1 MREIF
6 STSTQR
12 HRGAELVV
20 ELDADDTYC
29 ASTSRQRH
37 AAGSK
42 SATSCFVFGTLAAA
56 VLLGTATSAD
66 AQPRFRIAVNGGQ
79 QVTST
84 SFSEEQTFDQ
94 YFEQG
99 SFKFERTIPSRVFY
113 DGGVAIRL
121 WRSLHAGLSVSFLDD
136 KGAATVTSQVPHPLQ
151 FNQARTVTGEV
162 QNVRRREIAEHIQ
175 ASWTMPAAGGLELTF
190 FGGPTI
196 FITEQILMTKLE
208 VALDKEVY
216 PLDTLSFPGAT
227 TEMLKENAIGYNAGV
242 DLSWRLSRAVGLGIL
257 IRYANAKK
265 DFTPTGGKSV
275 EIETGGL
282 HAGGGLRLV
291 F

>member
-1 MREIF
+1 MREI
-6 STSTQR
+6 
-12 HRGAELVV
+12 A
-20 ELDADDTYC
+20 
-29 ASTSRQRH
+29 
-37 AAGSK
+37 
-42 SATSCFVFGTLAAA
+42 SCFVVGTLAAA
-56 VLLGTATSAD
+56 VLLGTVTSAG

-79 QVTST
+79 QVTSM

-99 SFKFERTIPSRVFY
+99 SFKFERTIPKRVFY

-121 WRSLHAGLSVSFLDD
+121 WRSLHAGLSVSFIDD
-136 KGAATVTSQVPHPLQ
+136 KGAAAVTSQVPHPLF
-151 FNQARTVTGEV
+151 FNQTRTATGEV
-162 QNVRRREIAEHIQ
+162 QNVRRREIGEHIQ

-208 VALDKEVY
+208 VALDKEVF
-216 PLDTLSFPGAT
+216 PFDTLSFPGAA
-227 TEMLKENAIGYNAGV
+227 TETLKENAIGYNAGV
-242 DLSWRLSRAVGLGIL
+242 DLSWRFSRTMGLGVL
-257 IRYANAKK
+257 IRYSNAKK

-282 HAGGGLRLV
+282 HAGGGVRLM